1 MIGDR
6 NIQGKSNIPIS
17 WVAAPA
23 TGICKFS
30 HFTKIEYSNFH
41 NYAKLENMWDF
52 FPMEIIFPPGHKKL
66 TKWKWRGK
74 EKEINQFLRQRVCS
88 LQSGERRGA
97 AKAAQ
102 CCKTLQN
109 VAKTA
114 KSCRSL
120 QRLQKAGKA
129 AEDCKRLQK
138 VVEGCNL
145 QLR

>member
-102 CCKTLQN
+102 CCKTLHN
-109 VAKTA
+109 VAKRCTMLQNAA
-114 KSCRSL
+114 KCCKNCKK
-120 QRLQKAGKA
+120 LQKFAKV
-129 AEDCKRLQK
+129 AEGWKGCRRL
-138 VVEGCNL
+138 
-145 QLR
+145 